1 MRLVLDSNVIVA
13 AFAARGICSALFEYC
28 VENHEVVVCDEM
40 LREIEKALLRKIGV
54 PRAVVREVLAYLED
68 STEKV
73 SAEPVDPRVC
83 KDKSDLP
90 VLGAA
95 VAAGCDYIVT
105 GDADLL
111 SVGKHER
118 VEIVTPRVFW
128 ERMRKGRH
136 P

>member
-13 AFAARGICSALFEYC
+13 AFAARGICSPLFEYC
-28 VENHEVVVCDEM
+28 VENHEVVLCGEM
-40 LREIEKALLRKIGV
+40 LREIEIALLRKIGV
-54 PRAVVREVLAYLED
+54 PRAVVREVLAYLGD
-68 STEKV
+68 RTEKV
-73 SAEPVDPRVC
+73 SAEPVDPRVR

-111 SVGKHER
+111 SVAKHER
-118 VEIVTPRVFW
+118 VEIVTPRTFW